1 MFASKVGL
9 ESIVKCLFAGLIVST
24 EVAYTRTSVFVKK
37 AGRATSA
44 ILAYATIVS
53 TGCVAGLKR
62 VNASMATKAK
72 DVTYPSVGLHV

>member
-9 ESIVKCLFAGLIVST
+9 ESIVKCLFAGLIVSMGA
-24 EVAYTRTSVFVKK
+24 AYTLTFVFVKK
-37 AGRATSA
+37 AGRVTSA

-62 VNASMATKAK
+62 VNASMVTKAK
-72 DVTYPSVGLHV
+72 DAIYPSVGLHV